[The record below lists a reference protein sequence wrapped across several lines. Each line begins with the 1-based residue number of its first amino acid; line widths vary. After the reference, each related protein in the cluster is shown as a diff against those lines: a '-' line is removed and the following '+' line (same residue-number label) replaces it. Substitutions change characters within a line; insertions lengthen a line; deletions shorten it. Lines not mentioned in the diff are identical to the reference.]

1 MYIFKNLK
9 NLCIGRAGRYG
20 SAWET
25 GYVTTY
31 KSEDLA
37 TLKTLLA
44 KPPEPVTQAGLH
56 PTAEQMEL
64 YAYHLPHATLSSLM
78 VRNTVIELTCIK
90 CADYT

>member
-1 MYIFKNLK
+1 MSITGTPP
-9 NLCIGRAGRYG
+9 GRAGRYG

-25 GYVTTY
+25 GHVTTF

-37 TLKTLLA
+37 TLKGLLS
-44 KPPEPVTQAGLH
+44 KSPDPVAQAGLH

-78 VRNTVIELTCIK
+78 VSDSYRRHYTSYVIMSCGTE
-90 CADYT
+90 